1 MDNRNETP
9 KPNWK
14 RDVKRIFALGI
25 PIGISALTEPV
36 LTMTD
41 TYVAGQIGTAELGAM
56 GLAGTVVGSISWM
69 FFFLTAW
76 STTAVARAFGRN
88 DMRAANR
95 ATIHALSV
103 SQVIAFGLLLLYWFG
118 GEALINL
125 TGAVAEL
132 QPLAT
137 DYVQL
142 RAFGM
147 PFLMISFVWWGA
159 YRGVNANVPVLIV
172 SIFIALLNLPVSMGL
187 ALGLGW
193 GIKGVA
199 IGTNIVEFIECLL
212 LIAFAY
218 TYLGVRIPRKTK
230 WYPSKLELKT
240 MVGSVSNLFVRSLFL
255 SGQYMVMAAVAGRL
269 GVIAAAAHQIL
280 MQVRTI
286 QNVILDSFAH
296 ASQALVAQSL
306 DTSTKEERQTLM
318 RTALGLGAAFGLL
331 LIPIMMMVRYPLIG
345 LFTKDPEVIA
355 LTALVWLV
363 PVFGAALDGLTF
375 VGDGIVMGYER
386 WKVLT
391 ASAMIGCSIAIGV
404 GIAIVGVQGHLIVL
418 WIAVE
423 VAIVIRGLVLWFGM
437 KRADEKEAKQSAP

>member
-1 MDNRNETP
+1 MDHRDEARVTT
-9 KPNWK
+9 WQG
-14 RDVKRIFALGI
+14 DVKRLLTLGI

-41 TYVAGQIGTAELGAM
+41 TYVAGKLGTAQLGAM
-56 GLAGTVVGSISWM
+56 GLAGTLVGSLTWM

-76 STTAVARAFGRN
+76 TTTAVGRAYGRK
-88 DMRAANR
+88 DMRTANR
-95 ATIHALSV
+95 ATVHALVV
-103 SQVIAFGLLLLYWFG
+103 SQVIAIGLMILYWFFG
-118 GEALINL
+118 RDLVAL
-125 TGAVAEL
+125 TGAVPEL
-132 QPLAT
+132 QGLAG
-137 DYVQL
+137 DYVTM

-147 PFLMISFVWWGA
+147 PFLMCSFVWWGA
-159 YRGVNANVPVLIV
+159 YRGVNANVPVLVV

-199 IGTNIVEFIECLL
+199 IGTDIVEFIECLL
-212 LIAFAY
+212 LIGYAY
-218 TYLGVRIPRKTK
+218 KYLGVRIPRKTK
-230 WYPSKLELKT
+230 WYPSKLELKS

-286 QNVILDSFAH
+286 QNVVLDSFAH

-331 LIPIMMMVRYPLIG
+331 LIPLMMMVRYPLIG

-437 KRADEKEAKQSAP
+437 KRADEKEAKQSAS

>member
-9 KPNWK
+9 TPNWK

-41 TYVAGQIGTAELGAM
+41 TFVAGQIGTAELGAM

-95 ATIHALSV
+95 ATIHALCV
-103 SQVIAFGLLLLYWFG
+103 SQVIALGLLLLYWFG

-159 YRGVNANVPVLIV
+159 YRGVNANVPVLVV

-199 IGTNIVEFIECLL
+199 IGTDIVEFIECLL
-212 LIAFAY
+212 LIGYAY
-218 TYLGVRIPRKTK
+218 KYLGVRIPRKTK
-230 WYPSKLELKT
+230 WYPSKLELKS

-286 QNVILDSFAH
+286 QNVVLDSFAH

-331 LIPIMMMVRYPLIG
+331 LIPLMMMVRYPLIG

-437 KRADEKEAKQSAP
+437 KRADEKEAKQSAS

>member
-1 MDNRNETP
+1 MDNCNETP
-9 KPNWK
+9 DSNWK

-25 PIGISALTEPV
+25 PIGFSALTEPI

-41 TYVAGQIGTAELGAM
+41 TYVAGRIGTAELGAM

-95 ATIHALSV
+95 ASIHALCV
-103 SQVIAFGLLLLYWFG
+103 SQAIALGLLLLYWFG
-118 GEALINL
+118 GETLINL
-125 TGAVAEL
+125 TGAVADL
-132 QPLAT
+132 RPLAT

-147 PFLMISFVWWGA
+147 PFLMVSFVWWGA
-159 YRGVNANVPVLIV
+159 YRGVNANVPVLVV
-172 SIFIALLNLPVSMGL
+172 SVFIALLNLPVSMGL

-199 IGTNIVEFIECLL
+199 IGTDLVEFVECLL
-212 LIAFAY
+212 LVGYAY
-218 TYLGVRIPRKTK
+218 KYLGVRIPRKTK
-230 WYPSKLELKT
+230 WYPSKLELKS
-240 MVGSVSNLFVRSLFL
+240 MLGSVSNLFIRSLFL
-255 SGQYMVMAAVAGRL
+255 SGQYLVMAAVAGRL

-286 QNVILDSFAH
+286 QNVVLDSFAH

-306 DTSTKEERQTLM
+306 DSATKTERQSLM
-318 RTALGLGAAFGLL
+318 RSALGLGALFGLV
-331 LIPIMMMVRYPLIG
+331 LIPIMMIVRYPLIG
-345 LFTKDPEVIA
+345 LFTDDPKVVA
-355 LTALVWLV
+355 LTALVWFV

-391 ASAMIGCSIAIGV
+391 ASAVIGCSIAIGV
-404 GIAIVGVQGHLIVL
+404 GIVIVGLQGHLIVL

-423 VAIVIRGLVLWFGM
+423 VAIVIRGLVLWIGM
-437 KRADEKEAKQSAP
+437 KRADEKEAKQTST